1 MSGLQASRTDR
12 NPQAEMMADESMVRN
27 LAMQAE
33 AIWPQEEAFFARY
46 RLPDGAR
53 VLDVGCGTGEISA
66 RIARRYPGAH
76 VTGVDV
82 LEGPLA
88 IARTRYPDVAA
99 RLRFEPG
106 DAFHLRYPE
115 ASFDLAVCRHMLQA
129 VPDAEKVLAEL
140 RRVTRPGGWIHTVS
154 EDYGMLHMMS
164 APLDPDRF
172 WQIGPVQFAART
184 GTDARFGRRTWSAMR
199 ALGLEDLRVD
209 YAIVDTLRVER
220 AVFAGIMV
228 AWRDGYS
235 EALAEHA
242 GLTTAVIRQHFEE
255 IIASILDPDHYAVW
269 FVPVVSGRVAEDRGA
284 G

>member
-1 MSGLQASRTDR
+1 MSGKRASRTDR

-46 RLPDGAR
+46 RLPERAR

-66 RIARRYPGAH
+66 RIARRYPSAQ

-88 IARTRYPDVAA
+88 LARKRYSDVAA
-99 RLRFEPG
+99 RLDFQAG
-106 DAFHLRYPE
+106 DAFHLSFPD
-115 ASFDLAVCRHMLQA
+115 ASFDLCVCRHMLQA
-129 VPDAEKVLAEL
+129 VPDPERVLVEL
-140 RRVTRPGGWIHTVS
+140 RRVARPGGWIHTVS

-164 APLDPDRF
+164 GPLDPDRF
-172 WQIGPVQFAART
+172 WQVGPVQFAERT
-184 GTDARFGRRTWSAMR
+184 GTDARFGRKTWSAMR
-199 ALGLEDLRVD
+199 NIGLEDLKVD

-220 AVFAGIMV
+220 AVFAGIMI

-235 EALAEHA
+235 EALASHA
-242 GLTTAVIRQHFEE
+242 GMSTAKIREHFDQ
-255 IIASILDPDHYAVW
+255 IIGSIQNPDHYAVW
-269 FVPVVSGRVAEDRGA
+269 FVPIISGRVAP
-284 G
+284 